1 VALITSL
8 RRSAVP
14 SVREPGDNPQPLEV
28 VEVRPGVFLKL
39 NAADRK
45 AHEQAAYEEQRARGA
60 WERTVVGAP
69 EPVPEVGGESDL
81 SKMSK
86 ADLVALAK
94 QRDIDPTGNKP
105 DLIERLSAPETPP
118 ETPQTFETSPE
129 TAPPDPDGGQSDTG
143 ATDVDAAGQGTA

>member
-1 VALITSL
+1 L

-69 EPVPEVGGESDL
+69 EPVPQVGGETDL
-81 SKMSK
+81 SKLSK

-94 QRDIDPTGNKP
+94 QRDIDATGNKP
-105 DLIERLSAPETPP
+105 DLIERLSAAAAETPAEPPQTPETPP
-118 ETPQTFETSPE
+118 EP
-129 TAPPDPDGGQSDTG
+129 APPDPEGGQSDTG
-143 ATDVDAAGQGTA
+143 ATDVDAAEQGTA